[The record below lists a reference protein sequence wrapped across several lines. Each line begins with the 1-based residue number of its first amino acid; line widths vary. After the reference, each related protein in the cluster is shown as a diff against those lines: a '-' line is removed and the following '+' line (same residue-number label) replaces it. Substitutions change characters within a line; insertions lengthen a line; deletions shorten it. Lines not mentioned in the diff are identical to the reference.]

1 MQDVDNSK
9 RNANVVNVSDGY
21 VDQATKNKQHTLK
34 PGVVVAKPWD
44 YIIR

>member
-21 VDQATKNKQHTLK
+21 VDQATKNDLK